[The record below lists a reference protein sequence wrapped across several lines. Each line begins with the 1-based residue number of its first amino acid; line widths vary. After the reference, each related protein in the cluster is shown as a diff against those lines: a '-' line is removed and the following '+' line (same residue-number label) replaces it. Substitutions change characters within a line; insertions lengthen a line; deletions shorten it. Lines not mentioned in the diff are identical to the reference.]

1 MEVDKSELLL
11 RINGLMKAG
20 EHDKAKRLISILHEL
35 IRKEMEE
42 DEFHQTLT
50 LDRVGK
56 KAYKSE

>member
-11 RINGLMKAG
+11 RINRLIKNG
-20 EHDKAKRLISILHEL
+20 EHEKAKRLITILHES

-50 LDRVGK
+50 LDRMGK
-56 KAYKSE
+56 KAYKVE